1 MRKVLYFIS
10 LILIFISLPAQGKT
24 LGDDDHTIKMI
35 VEPIFQDFIQSFEVV
50 SYAQFMKHL
59 SIDVIEDVDKN
70 KFLKQSQGIKLKM
83 GGYVSHQYLGY
94 VNQEN
99 MTCALFKVKYS
110 ENTDDLFFV
119 IKLSSIGEQVII
131 TMYQYRWR
139 IQN

>member
-1 MRKVLYFIS
+1 MRKVLFIIS
-10 LILIFISLPAQGKT
+10 LIFILISLPAQGKT
-24 LGDDDHTIKMI
+24 LGDDDHTIKTI

-50 SYAQFMKHL
+50 SYEQFMRHL

-83 GGYVSHQYLGY
+83 GSYVSHQYLGY

-110 ENTDDLFFV
+110 ENTDDLFF
-119 IKLSSIGEQVII
+119 IIRLSSVGEQVII

-139 IQN
+139 I

>member
-1 MRKVLYFIS
+1 MRKYLSFIS
-10 LILIFISLPAQGKT
+10 FILIFISLPAQGKI
-24 LGDDDHTIKMI
+24 LGDDDHTIQTI

-50 SYAQFMKHL
+50 SYEKFMKHL

-70 KFLKQSQGIKLKM
+70 KFFKQSQGIKIKM
-83 GGYVSHQYLGY
+83 GSYVSHQYLGY

-131 TMYQYRWR
+131 TMYLYRWR
-139 IQN
+139 I

>member
-1 MRKVLYFIS
+1 MRKILCLIS
-10 LILIFISLPAQGKT
+10 LFLIFVSLPAQGKI
-24 LGDDDHTIKMI
+24 LGDDDHTIKII

-50 SYAQFMKHL
+50 SYEQFMKHL

-70 KFLKQSQGIKLKM
+70 KFLKQSQSIKLRM

-119 IKLSSIGEQVII
+119 IKLSSIDEQVIV

-139 IQN
+139 I

>member
-1 MRKVLYFIS
+1 
-10 LILIFISLPAQGKT
+10 
-24 LGDDDHTIKMI
+24 
-35 VEPIFQDFIQSFEVV
+35 
-50 SYAQFMKHL
+50 
-59 SIDVIEDVDKN
+59 
-70 KFLKQSQGIKLKM
+70 
-83 GGYVSHQYLGY
+83 LGY

-139 IQN
+139 I

>member
-1 MRKVLYFIS
+1 MRKILCLIS
-10 LILIFISLPAQGKT
+10 LFLIFVSLPAQGKI

-35 VEPIFQDFIQSFEVV
+35 VEPIFQDLIQSFEVV
-50 SYAQFMKHL
+50 SYEQFMKHL

-70 KFLKQSQGIKLKM
+70 KFLKQSQSIKLRM

-119 IKLSSIGEQVII
+119 IKLSSIGEQVIV

-139 IQN
+139 I

>member
-1 MRKVLYFIS
+1 MKKSLCFIG
-10 LILIFISLPAQGKT
+10 LIFITISLPAQGKT
-24 LGDDDHTIKMI
+24 LGDDDHIINTI

-50 SYAQFMKHL
+50 SYEKFMKHL

-70 KFLKQSQGIKLKM
+70 KFLKQSQGIKLRM
-83 GGYVSHQYLGY
+83 GSYVSHQYLGY

-119 IKLSSIGEQVII
+119 IKLSSIGGQILI

-139 IQN
+139 I

>member
-1 MRKVLYFIS
+1 MRKVLCFIS
-10 LILIFISLPAQGKT
+10 LFLIFVSLPVQGKT

-50 SYAQFMKHL
+50 SYEQFMEHL
-59 SIDVIEDVDKN
+59 SIDVIENVDKN

>member
-1 MRKVLYFIS
+1 MRKYLCFIS
-10 LILIFISLPAQGKT
+10 FILIFISLPAQGKT
-24 LGDDDHTIKMI
+24 LGDDDHTIKTI
-35 VEPIFQDFIQSFEVV
+35 VEPIFQDFIQSFEVI
-50 SYAQFMKHL
+50 SYEKFMKHL

-70 KFLKQSQGIKLKM
+70 KFLKQSQGIKLRM
-83 GGYVSHQYLGY
+83 GSYVSHQYLGY

>member
-1 MRKVLYFIS
+1 MRKVLCFIS
-10 LILIFISLPAQGKT
+10 LFLIFVSLPVQGKT

-50 SYAQFMKHL
+50 SYEQFMKHL

-83 GGYVSHQYLGY
+83 GGYVSYQYLGY
-94 VNQEN
+94 LNQEN

-110 ENTDDLFFV
+110 DNTDDLFFV
-119 IKLSSIGEQVII
+119 IKLSSIDEQVII

-139 IQN
+139 I

>member
-10 LILIFISLPAQGKT
+10 LILIFTSLPAQGKT

-50 SYAQFMKHL
+50 SYEQFMKHL

-139 IQN
+139 I

>member
-10 LILIFISLPAQGKT
+10 LILIFTSLPAQGKT

-50 SYAQFMKHL
+50 SYEQFMEHL
-59 SIDVIEDVDKN
+59 SIDVIENVDKN

>member
-1 MRKVLYFIS
+1 MRKLLCFIS
-10 LILIFISLPAQGKT
+10 LILIFVSLPAQGKT

-35 VEPIFQDFIQSFEVV
+35 AEPIFQDFIQSFEVV
-50 SYAQFMKHL
+50 SYEQFMEHL

-70 KFLKQSQGIKLKM
+70 KFLKQTQGIKLKM
-83 GGYVSHQYLGY
+83 GGYISHQYLGY

-110 ENTDDLFFV
+110 DNTDDLFFV

>member
-50 SYAQFMKHL
+50 SYEQFMEHL
-59 SIDVIEDVDKN
+59 SIDVIENVDKN

>member
-1 MRKVLYFIS
+1 MKKVPYFICC
-10 LILIFISLPAQGKT
+10 ILLVVSLPAQGKI

-50 SYAQFMKHL
+50 SYEQFMKHL

-70 KFLKQSQGIKLKM
+70 KFLKQSQGIKLTM
-83 GGYVSHQYLGY
+83 GSYVSHQYLGY
-94 VNQEN
+94 LNQDN
-99 MTCALFKVKYS
+99 MTYALFKVKYS
-110 ENTDDLFFV
+110 DNTDDLLFV

-139 IQN
+139 I

>member
-1 MRKVLYFIS
+1 MKKVPYFICC
-10 LILIFISLPAQGKT
+10 ILLVVSLPAQGKI

-50 SYAQFMKHL
+50 SYEQFMKHL

-70 KFLKQSQGIKLKM
+70 KFIKQSQGIKLKM
-83 GGYVSHQYLGY
+83 GSYVSHQYLGY
-94 VNQEN
+94 LNQDN
-99 MTCALFKVKYS
+99 MTYALYKVKYS
-110 ENTDDLFFV
+110 DNRDDLLFV

-139 IQN
+139 I

>member
-1 MRKVLYFIS
+1 MRKYLCFIS

-24 LGDDDHTIKMI
+24 LGDDDHTIKTI

-50 SYAQFMKHL
+50 SYEKFMKHL

-83 GGYVSHQYLGY
+83 GSYVSHQYLGY

-139 IQN
+139 I

>member
-1 MRKVLYFIS
+1 MRKILCLFS
-10 LILIFISLPAQGKT
+10 LFLIFVSIPAQGKI

-35 VEPIFQDFIQSFEVV
+35 VEPIFQDFIQSFEIV
-50 SYAQFMKHL
+50 SYEQFMKHL
-59 SIDVIEDVDKN
+59 SIDVIEDVDKD
-70 KFLKQSQGIKLKM
+70 KFVKQSQGIKLRM
-83 GGYVSHQYLGY
+83 GGYVSHQYLGF

-119 IKLSSIGEQVII
+119 MKLSSIGEQVII

-139 IQN
+139 I

>member
-1 MRKVLYFIS
+1 MRKILCLIS
-10 LILIFISLPAQGKT
+10 LFLIFVSLPAQGKI

-35 VEPIFQDFIQSFEVV
+35 VEPIFQDLIQSFEVV
-50 SYAQFMKHL
+50 SYEQFMKHL

-70 KFLKQSQGIKLKM
+70 KFLKQSQSIKLRM

-119 IKLSSIGEQVII
+119 IKLSSIDEQVIV

-139 IQN
+139 I

>member
-1 MRKVLYFIS
+1 MKKVPYFICC
-10 LILIFISLPAQGKT
+10 ILLVVSLPARGKI
-24 LGDDDHTIKMI
+24 LGDDDDTIKMI
-35 VEPIFQDFIQSFEVV
+35 AEPIFQDFIQSFEVV
-50 SYAQFMKHL
+50 SYEQFMRHL

-83 GGYVSHQYLGY
+83 GSYVSHQYLGY

-110 ENTDDLFFV
+110 ENTDDLFF
-119 IKLSSIGEQVII
+119 IIRLSSVGEQVII

-139 IQN
+139 I